1 MKEYAQNLAITD
13 EEKALIICKNIV
25 KAVEKTHEVGA
36 RSKLLSQ
43 KAREAI
49 QTGDKQTMW
58 ITLQDYIHKYQKIF
72 TMANGVRLV
81 RVNADYYENVTKE
94 DIVKQL
100 DIVIGLIYLNEA
112 KQCVAKETVKACFK
126 KLLRQSGVFSDR
138 EIELL
143 LL

>member
-1 MKEYAQNLAITD
+1 MKEYAQNLAFTD

-25 KAVEKTHEVGA
+25 KAVEKTREVGV

-112 KQCVAKETVKACFK
+112 KHCIAKETVKACFK
-126 KLLRQSGVFSDR
+126 KLLRQSGAFGNR